1 MKNRKLSPLIWIT
14 LCLLFVAQAG
24 CSSAQPAT
32 TGAVTSSA
40 ATEAS
45 NFMVQ
50 PETYRNI
57 QQLNLQLDWVRRPD
71 SPFPIRETSDNFTAV
86 YTFHGIHYTLD
97 EYFAR
102 SAVLGFLVL
111 QDDQI
116 VLERYFRGAGPKS
129 RFISNSMGKSIVS
142 VLTGIAVEKG
152 EIKSVDDPVTR
163 YLPSLSESGFSEVTV
178 KQTLQMATG
187 VDWNEDYT
195 DPDSDFSRFVLA
207 WWRGTPAL
215 IDFAAA
221 CKPVEPPGRRFE
233 YQSIDTQ
240 VLGRLLETVS
250 GRPLNE
256 YCERELW
263 QKIGAEDDAFYYR
276 GKQQHDI
283 LAAAGFCATLR
294 DYGRFGL
301 MMMNGGKLGGHQI
314 VSEDWVRMSTTA
326 EGASLLVHPTVG
338 NACSDS
344 LGYAYQWWLLDGGIY
359 MAMGIHGQ
367 AIYIDPARRIVIVQ
381 TSAWQEPDPD
391 ERWDEMITVM
401 TVIADELG
409 PSQRYTQR
417 IWDENYPFYRKIL
430 NLPFNQ
436 ELLSG
441 ELDEA
446 IFRDYIIQ
454 DYHFCQNYK
463 KAHAILLAKAPD
475 EKAAK
480 AMLDYM
486 NMIDAEIE
494 SLHATYI
501 KKYGITE
508 KELTGP
514 TEYPSTELY
523 NSYLIKTAT
532 LEPFEVG
539 FMATLPCHWVYY
551 QIGSDMKKMEKVQ
564 GNKYQ
569 AWIDEYGDTTWE
581 QSDTK
586 EVVDL
591 AEEYMQAANDETR
604 LKMKDA
610 FVTAMKLEYM
620 FWDGIYNRVKWV
632 QQ

>member
-1 MKNRKLSPLIWIT
+1 LLLVWMT
-14 LCLLFVAQAG
+14 LCLLFVAQVG
-24 CSSAQPAT
+24 CSPAQLNTAGT
-32 TGAVTSSA
+32 NASGAA
-40 ATEAS
+40 PEDYG
-45 NFMVQ
+45 FMIQ
-50 PETYRNI
+50 PDVFRNI
-57 QQLNLQLDWVRRPD
+57 ENLNLQLDWVRRPD
-71 SPFPIRETSDNFTAV
+71 SSFPLREASDNFTTG
-86 YTFHGIHYTLD
+86 YKFSGKTYTLD
-97 EYFAR
+97 EYFER
-102 SAVLGFLVL
+102 NSVLGFLVL
-111 QDDQI
+111 RDNRI
-116 VLERYFRGAGPKS
+116 VLEKYLHGAGPKS
-129 RFISNSMGKSIVS
+129 RFISNSMAKSIVS
-142 VLTGIAVEKG
+142 VLTGIAIERG
-152 EIKSVDDPVTR
+152 EIGSVDDPVTR
-163 YLPSLSESGFSEVTV
+163 YIPYLSQSGFKDVTV

-187 VDWNEDYT
+187 IDWNEDYT

-207 WWRGTPAL
+207 WGCGRPAL

-221 CKPVEPPGRRFE
+221 CKPIEPPGRRFE

-240 VLGRLLETVS
+240 VLGRLIETVS
-250 GRPLNE
+250 GESLSE

-263 QKIGAEDDAFYYR
+263 NKIGAEDDAFFYR
-276 GKQQHDI
+276 GKQQPDI

-301 MMMNGGKLGGHQI
+301 MMMNGGKVGDSQV
-314 VSEDWVRMSTTA
+314 VSGDWVRMSTTA
-326 EGASLLVHPTVG
+326 EGAAEPSRPAAG
-338 NACSDS
+338 DAYSDS
-344 LGYAYQWWLLDGGIY
+344 LGYAYQWWLLDGGVY

-381 TSAWQEPDPD
+381 TSAWPEPDPD

-401 TVIADELG
+401 TAIADKIS
-409 PSQRYTQR
+409 PSKSYMQQ
-417 IWDENYPFYRKIL
+417 IWNENYPFYQKIL
-430 NLPFNQ
+430 NLPYNQ
-436 ELLSG
+436 ELRSG

-463 KAHAILLAKAPD
+463 KVHAILLAKAPD

-494 SLHATYI
+494 ELHATYI

-508 KELTGP
+508 KELTDP

-551 QIGSDMKKMEKVQ
+551 QIGSDMKKMETVQ
-564 GNKYQ
+564 RNKYQ

-581 QSDTK
+581 QSETK

-591 AEEYMQAANDETR
+591 AEGYMQAADAETR
-604 LKMKDA
+604 LKMKTA

-620 FWDGIYNRVKWV
+620 FWDGIYNRAKWV
-632 QQ
+632 Q